1 MKTVTYAHC
10 VDIKVAGKCRLTAHP
25 LHSRLALCCAPP
37 TTQLFFSRAATHLF
51 ILFRCRGTGKA
62 TRRLTRGASIGS
74 HYCFIRLCFW
84 ATIERH
90 PRTREAPDATVHVL
104 SYALRIGAFTY
115 QWLRPTR
122 RVQFRPTSQ
131 DPTSRQKL
139 GTVRTGHNRGVNSRS
154 QGYSVR

>member
-1 MKTVTYAHC
+1 MPFDCSSPALQVGALLRASYDAAFLFTCGNPPFHSFSLPRSRKSNA
-10 VDIKVAGKCRLTAHP
+10 APHP
-25 LHSRLALCCAPP
+25 WSLNWIALLHDAESK
-37 TTQLFFSRAATHLF
+37 FV
-51 ILFRCRGTGKA
+51 
-62 TRRLTRGASIGS
+62 RR
-74 HYCFIRLCFW
+74 CFW

-122 RVQFRPTSQ
+122 RVQFRPTPQ
-131 DPTSRQKL
+131 DPKPRLKL

-154 QGYSVR
+154 QG

>member
-1 MKTVTYAHC
+1 MPFDCSSPALHVGAPLRASYDAVFLFTYGNPPSHSFSLPRNRKSNA
-10 VDIKVAGKCRLTAHP
+10 TPHP
-25 LHSRLALCCAPP
+25 RSLNWLALLHDAE
-37 TTQLFFSRAATHLF
+37 S
-51 ILFRCRGTGKA
+51 K
-62 TRRLTRGASIGS
+62 
-74 HYCFIRLCFW
+74 FIRLCFW

-90 PRTREAPDATVHVL
+90 PRTREAADATVHVL